1 MKTID
6 RSAVR
11 WSIIVGYLGMV
22 AVMMACAGFAAARSD
37 SDESPPSNTGT
48 VEVHDGNNGEWMPV
62 SGESTFELTGT
73 LEGID
78 PWKVAGITLETGEST
93 QIEDGLQVDTMV
105 RVRGVILEDETWM
118 AYSIEFT
125 EEQTDPIIVLI
136 GIVDFVDPWVVNG
149 ITLNI
154 TDETN
159 IQGTVTPG
167 MIVRVEILLLPDGTW
182 EVLSISP
189 MGSFTE
195 TPGCA
200 TVIAT
205 VLSVNG
211 NEVQFL
217 GWPTTVTIG
226 EDTQIENDG
235 EPVSANQVVLA
246 VVCVSDDGRIKVIQI
261 IVLNVKDDD
270 GGEDLAGNEQKVLVC
285 HKPDKKGGHTISIA
299 EAAVPAHL
307 AHGDILGACP

>member
-78 PWKVAGITLETGEST
+78 PWKVAGITLETSEST
-93 QIEDGLQVDTMV
+93 QIEDGLQVGTMV

-118 AYSIEFT
+118 AYSIEST

-136 GIVDFVDPWVVNG
+136 GIVDSVDPWVVNG

-154 TDETN
+154 TDETD
-159 IQGTVTPG
+159 IQGTITPG

-189 MGSFTE
+189 MGRFY
-195 TPGCA
+195 
-200 TVIAT
+200 
-205 VLSVNG
+205 G
-211 NEVQFL
+211 NTGLCNSHRHRSQCKR
-217 GWPTTVTIG
+217 
-226 EDTQIENDG
+226 Q
-235 EPVSANQVVLA
+235 
-246 VVCVSDDGRIKVIQI
+246 
-261 IVLNVKDDD
+261 
-270 GGEDLAGNEQKVLVC
+270 
-285 HKPDKKGGHTISIA
+285 
-299 EAAVPAHL
+299 
-307 AHGDILGACP
+307 